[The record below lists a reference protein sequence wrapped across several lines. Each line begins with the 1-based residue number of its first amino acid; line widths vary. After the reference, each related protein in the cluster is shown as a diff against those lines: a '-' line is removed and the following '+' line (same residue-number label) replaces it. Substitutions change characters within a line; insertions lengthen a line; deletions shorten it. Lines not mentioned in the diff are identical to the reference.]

1 MTIVAVASRFPADP
15 EGFAENAQEWG
26 ELPTIRHRKKTGGR
40 KKGSKNKKTLE
51 RAKVIAAIKAS
62 GTDPV
67 SFFADLLR
75 NESAPLD
82 LRFQAAKELA
92 PFMHPKLASVES
104 RTGGRTHED
113 RLEAARK
120 LLSDD

>member
-1 MTIVAVASRFPADP
+1 MTIAAIANPSSADQ

-26 ELPTIRHRKKTGGR
+26 ELPAILHRKKTGGR

-92 PFMHPKLASVES
+92 PFMHPKLACVES